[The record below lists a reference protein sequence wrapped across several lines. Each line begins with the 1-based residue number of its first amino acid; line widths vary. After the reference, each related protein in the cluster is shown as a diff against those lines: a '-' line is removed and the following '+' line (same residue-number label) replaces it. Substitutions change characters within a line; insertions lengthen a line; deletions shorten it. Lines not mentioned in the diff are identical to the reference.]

1 MLESFGDRGFCFCCF
16 FCSFSFIF
24 IRRNSSSVIF
34 NPVLFANRLARNG
47 FDCELI
53 FSNSLFRS
61 DGSVFT
67 TRRTAAIGVAD
78 ERLD

>member
-1 MLESFGDRGFCFCCF
+1 M
-16 FCSFSFIF
+16 
-24 IRRNSSSVIF
+24 IF

-53 FSNSLFRS
+53 FSNSFFRS
-61 DGSVFT
+61 DRSVFT